1 MKLEG
6 KVKRIQDTKVFME
19 EEEIVRVYFQTDRL
33 TFGVSELL
41 PGKIGGL
48 DKGHSEADE
57 VFYCAQGHIL
67 CYFPEENSYYEL
79 KRGDALL
86 IPEGMGHKLFN
97 IGEEKGI
104 IVWCCAPHP

>member
-1 MKLEG
+1 MEPCG
-6 KVKRIQDTKVFME
+6 KVKRDRDAKVFIDEGEMIRE
-19 EEEIVRVYFQTDRL
+19 YFQTDRL

-41 PGKIGGL
+41 PGKVGGL
-48 DKGHSEADE
+48 DKGHREADE

-67 CYFPEENSYYEL
+67 CYFPEEKRYYEL
-79 KRGDALL
+79 KKGDALL
-86 IPEGMGHKLFN
+86 IPEGVGHKLFN